1 MNTNDIKDGAKI
13 MADKIKDKSNLVL
26 CAKAVCGDRLAMIQL
41 AAEFGKTIISFPDAL
56 FYSKL
61 TKFLN
66 GVNFT
71 DEDRAKMSAWIAKNG
86 TKDDNA
92 LRLVSYIDNAK
103 SLRKVEYLANATRCA
118 LSYGLRIEFYFR
130 ICSAIDMTT
139 EEDLKFLADNINK
152 NYDKTFKQNYIT
164 QKLYSAGLMEV
175 VNTIYDNGK
184 HKFNSLA
191 RLVDVCAV
199 SFADDS
205 RYPNPKRTIDEII
218 SNIDSQ
224 ISE

>member
-1 MNTNDIKDGAKI
+1 MSDLVSYAEIV
-13 MADKIKDKSNLVL
+13 SNALKEKFDLVL
-26 CAKAVCGDRLAMIQL
+26 RAVAGDKFA
-41 AAEFGKTIISFPDAL
+41 IIKLLEEISKGAFAIPDKL
-56 FYSKL
+56 FYMKL
-61 TKFLN
+61 KKFLS

-71 DEDRAKMSAWIAKNG
+71 DEDGATMSAWIAENG
-86 TKDDNA
+86 TESDNA

-103 SLRKVEYLANATRCA
+103 SWRKVEYLANVTRCA
-118 LSYGLRIEFYFR
+118 LSYGLRIELYFR

-139 EEDLKFLADNINK
+139 EEDLKFLADNICK
-152 NYDKTFKQNYIT
+152 NDDKTFKQNYIT

-184 HKFNSLA
+184 HKFNYLA

-218 SNIDSQ
+218 SNLDSQ

>member
-1 MNTNDIKDGAKI
+1 MTTDDIKTGVKI
-13 MADKIKDKSNLVL
+13 MADKIKEKSNLAL
-26 CAKAVCGDRLAMIQL
+26 CARAVFGDGLAIIQL
-41 AAEFGKTIISFPDAL
+41 AIECGKTIISLPDAL

-61 TKFLN
+61 TKFLK

-71 DEDRAKMSAWIAKNG
+71 DEDRATMSAWIAENS
-86 TKDDNA
+86 TEDDNA

-103 SLRKVEYLANATRCA
+103 SLKKVEYLANATRCA
-118 LSYGLRIEFYFR
+118 LSYNLSLELYFR
-130 ICSAIDMTT
+130 ICSVIDTTT
-139 EEDLKFLADNINK
+139 EEDLKFLSDNIYK

-175 VNTIYDNGK
+175 IEIIHDFGK

-191 RLVDVCAV
+191 QLVDVCAV

-218 SNIDSQ
+218 SNLDSQ

>member
-1 MNTNDIKDGAKI
+1 MSEVNALSKI
-13 MADKIKDKSNLVL
+13 FSKGTELFSNVALCVKVICGDKISEAQLSFKIG
-26 CAKAVCGDRLAMIQL
+26 KAILSL
-41 AAEFGKTIISFPDAL
+41 PDEL
-56 FYSKL
+56 FYL
-61 TKFLN
+61 KFERFLSGAN
-66 GVNFT
+66 LI
-71 DEDRAKMSAWIAKNG
+71 DDAEKAKMRAWIAKND
-86 TKDDNA
+86 TKADNA
-92 LRLVSYIDNAK
+92 LRLVSCIDNAG
-103 SLRKVEYLANATRCA
+103 SLKKVKYFANATRCA
-118 LSYGLRIEFYFR
+118 LNYDLSLELYFR

-139 EEDLKFLADNINK
+139 EEDLKFLADNIVK

-175 VNTIYDNGK
+175 IDKIYDFGK

-199 SFADDS
+199 SFANDS

-218 SNIDSQ
+218 SDLDSQ

>member
-1 MNTNDIKDGAKI
+1 MTKNDIETGVKI
-13 MADKIKDKSNLVL
+13 MADKIKEKSTLAL
-26 CAKAVCGDRLAMIQL
+26 CSRAVCGDGLSMIQL
-41 AAEFGKTIISFPDAL
+41 ATEFGKTIFSLPDAL

-61 TKFLN
+61 TEFLN

-71 DEDRAKMSAWIAKNG
+71 DEDREKMSAWIAKNDNE
-86 TKDDNA
+86 DDNA
-92 LRLVSYIDNAK
+92 LRLVSYIDDAK
-103 SLRKVEYLANATRCA
+103 SMKKVKYFANATRCA
-118 LSYGLRIEFYFR
+118 LNYDLSLELYFR

-139 EEDLKFLADNINK
+139 EEDLKFLANNICK

-175 VNTIYDNGK
+175 TNTIYDNGK

-199 SFADDS
+199 SFEDDS
-205 RYPNPKRTIDEII
+205 RYPNPKRIIEEII
-218 SNIDSQ
+218 SDLNSQ
-224 ISE
+224 IAE

>member
-1 MNTNDIKDGAKI
+1 MNEINALSKI
-13 MADKIKDKSNLVL
+13 FSNGTELFSNVALCVKTICGDKISEAQLSFKIGKAILSLPDELFYLKFERFLSNANLV
-26 CAKAVCGDRLAMIQL
+26 D
-41 AAEFGKTIISFPDAL
+41 D
-56 FYSKL
+56 
-61 TKFLN
+61 
-66 GVNFT
+66 
-71 DEDRAKMSAWIAKNG
+71 DEKAKMRAWIAKNG
-86 TKDDNA
+86 TEGDNA
-92 LRLVSYIDNAK
+92 LRLVSCIDNAE

-118 LSYGLRIEFYFR
+118 LSYGLRIELYFR

-139 EEDLKFLADNINK
+139 EEDLKFLADNICK

>member
-1 MNTNDIKDGAKI
+1 MITTYIKDSAKI
-13 MADKIKDKSNLVL
+13 ITEPLKKISNLAL
-26 CAKAVCGDRLAMIQL
+26 CAKAVFGDELATTQL
-41 AAEFGKTIISFPDAL
+41 LAEVGKTVLSLPDEL
-56 FYSKL
+56 FYK
-61 TKFLN
+61 KFCLFLSE
-66 GVNFT
+66 VYF
-71 DEDRAKMSAWIAKNG
+71 EDAERAKMSAWIIENATERN
-86 TKDDNA
+86 NA
-92 LRLVSYIDNAK
+92 LRLVSYIDNAE

-118 LSYGLRIEFYFR
+118 LSYGLRIELYFR

-139 EEDLKFLADNINK
+139 EEDLKFLADNICK

-164 QKLYSAGLMEV
+164 QKLYSAGLMEI

-218 SNIDSQ
+218 SNLDSQ

>member
-1 MNTNDIKDGAKI
+1 MIKLLEEISKGALSLP
-13 MADKIKDKSNLVL
+13 DK
-26 CAKAVCGDRLAMIQL
+26 
-41 AAEFGKTIISFPDAL
+41 L
-56 FYSKL
+56 FYLKL
-61 TKFLN
+61 KKFLS

-71 DEDRAKMSAWIAKNG
+71 DEDGAIMSAWIAENSTEG
-86 TKDDNA
+86 DNA

-205 RYPNPKRTIDEII
+205 RYPNPKRT
-218 SNIDSQ
+218 
-224 ISE
+224 

>member
-1 MNTNDIKDGAKI
+1 MSEVNAISKI
-13 MADKIKDKSNLVL
+13 FSKGTELFSNVALCVKTICGDKISEAQLSFKIGKAILSLPDELFYLKFERFLSNANLV
-26 CAKAVCGDRLAMIQL
+26 D
-41 AAEFGKTIISFPDAL
+41 D
-56 FYSKL
+56 
-61 TKFLN
+61 
-66 GVNFT
+66 
-71 DEDRAKMSAWIAKNG
+71 DEKAKMRAWIAKNG
-86 TKDDNA
+86 TEGDNA
-92 LRLVSYIDNAK
+92 LRLVSYIDNAE
-103 SLRKVEYLANATRCA
+103 SLRKVEYLANVTRCA
-118 LSYGLRIEFYFR
+118 LSYGLRIELYFR

-139 EEDLKFLADNINK
+139 EEDLKFLADNICK
-152 NYDKTFKQNYIT
+152 NDDKTFKQNYIT

-205 RYPNPKRTIDEII
+205 RYPNPKRTIDEIT
-218 SNIDSQ
+218 SELDSK

>member
-1 MNTNDIKDGAKI
+1 MNDIFTEAKI
-13 MADKIKDKSNLVL
+13 FLDKTMTADNLAL
-26 CAKAVCGDRLAMIQL
+26 CTKAVTGDKTATAQL
-41 AAEFGKTIISFPDAL
+41 FVKIVKMVCSLPDEL

-61 TKFLN
+61 AKFLS

-71 DEDRAKMSAWIAKNG
+71 DEDGATMSAWIAENG
-86 TKDDNA
+86 TESDNA

-103 SLRKVEYLANATRCA
+103 SLRKVEYLANATRCV
-118 LSYGLRIEFYFR
+118 LSYGLRIELYFR

-139 EEDLKFLADNINK
+139 EEDLKFLADNIHK

-175 VNTIYDNGK
+175 IDTIYDNGK
-184 HKFNSLA
+184 HKFNYLA

-205 RYPNPKRTIDEII
+205 RYPNPKRTIDEIT
-218 SNIDSQ
+218 SELDSQ

>member
-1 MNTNDIKDGAKI
+1 MITDDIKDGAKI
-13 MADKIKDKSNLVL
+13 MSDKIKEVHNLALTV
-26 CAKAVCGDRLAMIQL
+26 KAVCGDGLATIQL
-41 AAEFGKTIISFPDAL
+41 ATEFGKTIISLPDTL

-61 TKFLN
+61 AKFLS

-71 DEDRAKMSAWIAKNG
+71 YEDRAKMRTWIAENG
-86 TKDDNA
+86 TEGDNA
-92 LRLVSYIDNAK
+92 LRIVSYIDNAK
-103 SLRKVEYLANATRCA
+103 SLRKVEYLANATRCV
-118 LSYGLRIEFYFR
+118 LSYGLGLELYFR

-139 EEDLKFLADNINK
+139 EEDLKFLADNIHK

-199 SFADDS
+199 SFEDDS
-205 RYPNPKRTIDEII
+205 RYPNPKRTIDDII
-218 SNIDSQ
+218 SDLDSQ
-224 ISE
+224 SFE